1 MTGNNGWCNL
11 LNAQTGHWV
20 HGFKIEGTIVDFAF
34 ANDESFIM
42 IVNSAGEVWEFALE
56 GKITSKTPNK
66 IIRRWYDDGGV
77 GITKLQIGGKTI
89 VGSPLVTITDSQYL
103 RSISICS

>member
-56 GKITSKTPNK
+56 GKSLPKPQTKSFA
-66 IIRRWYDDGGV
+66 DGTMMV
-77 GITKLQIGGKTI
+77 VSESQSYKLVVKQSLG
-89 VGSPLVTITDSQYL
+89 
-103 RSISICS
+103 RHW